1 MLGQGYESGARRPWR
16 NEEEFEQLGAQSSS
30 YDGGDGGDGIED
42 SFHLSIPQSFRAKDH
57 GAGAE
62 GISFLLLLFQHHTG
76 LKFMFHFLNFSRN
89 IEISGPY
96 HPIVR

>member
-42 SFHLSIPQSFRAKDH
+42 SFPP
-57 GAGAE
+57 
-62 GISFLLLLFQHHTG
+62 
-76 LKFMFHFLNFSRN
+76 LNPA
-89 IEISGPY
+89 IVSGKGSWSG
-96 HPIVR
+96 R

>member
-42 SFHLSIPQSFRAKDH
+42 SFPPQSA
-57 GAGAE
+57 
-62 GISFLLLLFQHHTG
+62 IV
-76 LKFMFHFLNFSRN
+76 
-89 IEISGPY
+89 SGKGSWSG
-96 HPIVR
+96 H